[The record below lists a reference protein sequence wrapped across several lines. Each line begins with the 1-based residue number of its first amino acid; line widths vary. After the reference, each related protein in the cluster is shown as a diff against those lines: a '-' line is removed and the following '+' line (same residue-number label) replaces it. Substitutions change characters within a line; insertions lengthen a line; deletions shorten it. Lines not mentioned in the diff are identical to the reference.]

1 LSFFHSENGEAIH
14 FSRFPQG
21 LSCPSHHLAS
31 TTLSVG
37 PVPLTLEPPE
47 TSVPDYTMTIVYAAI
62 AIIIAV
68 VIAIAILG
76 IMLLKKRA

>member
-1 LSFFHSENGEAIH
+1 MAKPFISAGFRKVF
-14 FSRFPQG
+14 
-21 LSCPSHHLAS
+21 LAPLTICI

>member
-1 LSFFHSENGEAIH
+1 MPLSPA
-14 FSRFPQG
+14 
-21 LSCPSHHLAS
+21 AS

-47 TSVPDYTMTIVYAAI
+47 ITVPDYTMTIVYAAI

-76 IMLLKKRA
+76 ILLLKKRA